1 MRRKSFEDDEKR
13 NETNRRIGAGERR
26 ENFRS
31 QKKLKK
37 SKKKKKKNDAF
48 A

>member
-13 NETNRRIGAGERR
+13 NETNRRIFEQESRR

-31 QKKLKK
+31 QKK
-37 SKKKKKKNDAF
+37 KKNDAF